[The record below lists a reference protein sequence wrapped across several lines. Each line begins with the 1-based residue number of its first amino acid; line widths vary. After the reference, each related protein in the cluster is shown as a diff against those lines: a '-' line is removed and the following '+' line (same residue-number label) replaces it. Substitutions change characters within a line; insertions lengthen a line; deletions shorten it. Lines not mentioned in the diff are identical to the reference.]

1 MSKVKPSTIDIQAF
15 EEKSLK
21 TMYQY
26 FDRLVGLDKK
36 DWQLMLPAL
45 SVKSLEKETVL
56 QEIGKPGLKHH
67 FIIHGIARLY
77 YITPEGKEL
86 NKGFYDENSMVGSL
100 SALILNEP
108 SRFAIETLEPS
119 IVIELDLKSFRA
131 LAYSNQGWLR
141 VFNYCCQ
148 MMLVRN
154 ERREAELLTM
164 SSKQRFLQFT
174 RNFPNYLD
182 RIPQYHIASYL
193 GITPVAL
200 SRYKKQ
206 WLEEPSIDAG

>member
-1 MSKVKPSTIDIQAF
+1 MSKSASSNANSQAF
-15 EEKSLK
+15 KDESLQ

-26 FDRLVGLDKK
+26 FDRLVGLKK
-36 DWQLMLPAL
+36 NDWQLMLPAL
-45 SVKSLEKETVL
+45 SVKLAEKETEL
-56 QEIGKPGLKHH
+56 QEIGQPALIHY
-67 FIIHGIARLY
+67 FIISGIARLY

-86 NKGFYDENSMVGSL
+86 NKGFYDENSMVGNL

-108 SRFAIETLEPS
+108 SRFAIETLESS
-119 IVIELDLKSFRA
+119 IVIELDLKSFRE
-131 LAYSNQGWLR
+131 LAYSNEGWLR

-164 SSKQRFLQFT
+164 SAKQRFLQFV
-174 RNFPNYLD
+174 RNFPGHLD
-182 RIPQYHIASYL
+182 RIPQYHVASYL

-200 SRYKKQ
+200 SKYKKQ
-206 WLEEPSIDAG
+206 WLQDHKAD

>member
-1 MSKVKPSTIDIQAF
+1 
-15 EEKSLK
+15 
-21 TMYQY
+21 MYQY
-26 FDRLVGLDKK
+26 FDNLVGLEKD

-45 SVKSLEKETVL
+45 SVKSLKKETVL
-56 QEIGKPGLKHH
+56 QEIGQPALKHY
-67 FIIHGIARLY
+67 FIISGMARLY

-108 SRFAIETLEPS
+108 SRFAIETLEPGV
-119 IVIELDLKSFRA
+119 VIELDLKSFRE
-131 LAYSNQGWLR
+131 LAYANQGWLR

-148 MMLVRN
+148 MMLIRN

-164 SSKQRFLQFT
+164 SARQRFQQFI
-174 RNFPNYLD
+174 RNFPDHLD
-182 RIPQYHIASYL
+182 RIPQYHVASYL

-206 WLEEPSIDAG
+206 WLQDHKPD